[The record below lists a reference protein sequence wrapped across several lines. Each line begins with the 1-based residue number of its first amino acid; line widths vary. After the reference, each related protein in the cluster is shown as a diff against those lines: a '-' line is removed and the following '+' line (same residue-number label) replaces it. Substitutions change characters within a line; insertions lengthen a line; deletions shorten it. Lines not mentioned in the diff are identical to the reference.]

1 VAGDVLPVC
10 SDEEVSVGAGGVVW
24 FHKTSVPYEDSGSMG
39 DCEIAGVENL
49 SRGGL
54 CQKASSRG
62 GCPEVQL
69 SGSRA
74 MVHIYHVNIRTQ
86 NGYL

>member
-10 SDEEVSVGAGGVVW
+10 SDGEVSVGAGGAVL
-24 FHKTSVPYEDSGSMG
+24 FHKTSVPYADSGAMG
-39 DCEIAGVENL
+39 VCEIAGLENL

-54 CQKASSRG
+54 CQKASSGG

-74 MVHIYHVNIRTQ
+74 MVHIYHVTIRTQ
-86 NGYL
+86 NEYP